1 MTLPELMILFLAFF
15 EIGLFTFGGGY
26 AMIPMIEEAVLR
38 HGWLANT
45 SFSLV
50 DFIAVSESTPGPFAV
65 NIATFIGMSE
75 AGIPGAILAT
85 VGVVLP
91 SFIVILLIA
100 RFFRAFSGHP
110 IVKAVLSGIRPVV
123 VGILF
128 TVMLSLT
135 VKAIFHSPLGP
146 LAWSDFDWKALVI
159 FAVIFGLSRL
169 NKKIGPIILILFS
182 AGLGIL
188 LYGLV

>member
-1 MTLPELMILFLAFF
+1 MTLPELLVLFLAFF

-65 NIATFIGMSE
+65 NIATFIGMTE

-100 RFFRAFSGHP
+100 RFFRAF
-110 IVKAVLSGIRPVV
+110 
-123 VGILF
+123 
-128 TVMLSLT
+128 
-135 VKAIFHSPLGP
+135 
-146 LAWSDFDWKALVI
+146 
-159 FAVIFGLSRL
+159 
-169 NKKIGPIILILFS
+169 
-182 AGLGIL
+182 
-188 LYGLV
+188 